1 MPSANTLPV
10 RIRLAALTMSCGV
23 TWLSV
28 PTWSSLPQRPQFL
41 SFSVASAIAF
51 LPTLMS
57 IGVLPFL
64 PLVSI
69 PVAVRGPPAGAAPV
83 CHKYFAACAEYLR
96 PRNLF
101 AASPVPITLPQ
112 LQNRELRHEAV
123 EFRRRRQG
131 TVRRG
136 ERRRCRHSQ
145 CPRRPRQFTRRSRR
159 RCHGR

>member
-64 PLVSI
+64 PLLSI
-69 PVAVRGPPAGAAPV
+69 PVGGQRAAGGCAPV
-83 CHKYFAACAEYLR
+83 CHKYFAACAEYRR
-96 PRNLF
+96 PRNLL
-101 AASPVPITLPQ
+101 AASPAPITLPQ
-112 LQNRELRHEAV
+112 AQNRELRHEAF
-123 EFRRRRQG
+123 EFHR
-131 TVRRG
+131 
-136 ERRRCRHSQ
+136 
-145 CPRRPRQFTRRSRR
+145 RRPRIVRCDKRRECRR
-159 RCHGR
+159 AE